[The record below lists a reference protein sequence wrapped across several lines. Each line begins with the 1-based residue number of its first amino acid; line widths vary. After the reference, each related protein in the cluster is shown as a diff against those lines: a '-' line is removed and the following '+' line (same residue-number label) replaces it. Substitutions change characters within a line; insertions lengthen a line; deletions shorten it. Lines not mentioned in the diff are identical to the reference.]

1 MGAAQARPRADS
13 PPRRG
18 TSATRPVHVRYV
30 WRCRQSQLAA
40 KVEAVLRQR
49 AAQADPTTL
58 DALIEQLVTLGE
70 RLLPALANTKARNL

>member
-1 MGAAQARPRADS
+1 
-13 PPRRG
+13 
-18 TSATRPVHVRYV
+18 V